1 MLFQEARPAGRICH
15 NGLPVLRRK
24 NGARPFPVSVAS
36 ALRR

>member
-1 MLFQEARPAGRICH
+1 MLFQEARLAGCMGR

-24 NGARPFPVSVAS
+24 NGVRPFPVSVAS